1 MEEIEENPRLKLL
14 SLRSQV
20 VPEFRDIR
28 NIPLREREIPQDIFQ
43 VRSNLLLLHQFIVA
57 LVKWNVSFPHG
68 PQKYIYVLLKKQ
80 VIFITIY

>member
-43 VRSNLLLLHQFIVA
+43 VRFNLLLLHQFIVA
-57 LVKWNVSFPHG
+57 
-68 PQKYIYVLLKKQ
+68 
-80 VIFITIY
+80 

>member
-28 NIPLREREIPQDIFQ
+28 NIPLRDREIPQDIFQ
-43 VRSNLLLLHQFIVA
+43 VRHNLLPLLQLLVA
-57 LVKWNVSFPHG
+57 YNEWNIFFPIG
-68 PQKYIYVLLKKQ
+68 LKSKCRCCLKNKS
-80 VIFITIY
+80 YYC